1 MKTHSWSRLAEA
13 FDYAAMRHQ
22 DQRRKGTDIAYISHL
37 MSVSA
42 LILEQGGSD
51 AQAIAGLLH
60 DVIEDA
66 ELPQLIPEIRADILE
81 MFGPIVLSLVEGC
94 TDGEIDSDGKKPEWK
109 HRKQNYLSKLK
120 KKNKD
125 LLLVSCCD
133 KLHNARSI
141 LTDLLSVGESV
152 FDRFTAGKDE
162 TLWYY
167 KSLSEI
173 FSERLVGEK
182 GEVAARELAFTVSEI
197 ERISSAANPSAEIDE
212 RKSPKKK

>member
-22 DQRRKGTDIAYISHL
+22 DQKRKGTDIPYISHL

-66 ELPQLIPEIRADILE
+66 ELPQLIPEIRTDILE
-81 MFGPIVLSLVEGC
+81 KFGPIVLSLVEGC

-152 FDRFTAGKDE
+152 FDRFTAGKSE

-167 KSLSEI
+167 KSLSDI
-173 FSERLVGEK
+173 FSERLKGEK

-197 ERISSAANPSAEIDE
+197 ERISSAAKSSVEAEN
-212 RKSPKKK
+212 KSPKKR